1 MIKKIIE
8 GKHILYIIGSII
20 PLLTISIF
28 IADLI
33 YSLLAIIFLIYLITN
48 NFRLDYKNTFFLTS
62 ITFYFV
68 CVISSTLSDDLFF
81 SLKSSLPLLRVF
93 LFIFL
98 LSYLISFNKNLI
110 DIFYNFFLI
119 TFSIL
124 SLYGFSQ
131 YIYEY
136 NDLLKM
142 DSLATRNIR
151 LSLFFSDEKKVGSFL
166 VRLYGLFLALHIIKK
181 NKSNF
186 QNIFFIIVT
195 LLSSIVILLSGER
208 ASLFFMIMFFLSCLV
223 LLNIKFKIKLIC
235 LSLISISFFILL
247 FLNSNLSNRIIFDKN
262 NQFNF
267 SKDKIII
274 FTMQHTAHYKAAAK
288 MFLDKPY
295 LGHGPKMFRILCSDK
310 KYYSLVL
317 AETGDEFTSCS
328 SHPHNTYLQ
337 LLAETG
343 LVGTSIF
350 SLGFFYITYTL
361 FKHFFMIALYRKRNL
376 TDYQIILSVTVLITF
391 WPFSPAGNVFNNWLL
406 IVYSLPLSFYVNEF
420 FGYKKFSKS

>member
-8 GKHILYIIGSII
+8 GEYILYIIASII

-33 YSLLAIIFLIYLITN
+33 YSLLAITFLIYLITN
-48 NFRLDYKNTFFLTS
+48 NFKLDYKNTFFLTS
-62 ITFYFV
+62 ISFYFV
-68 CVISSTLSDDLFF
+68 CVISSSLSDDILF

-98 LSYLISFNKNLI
+98 LSYLISFKKNLV
-110 DIFYNFFLI
+110 DVFYNFFLT

-124 SLYGFSQ
+124 LLYSFFQ

-136 NDLLKM
+136 NNLFKIDALNFQ
-142 DSLATRNIR
+142 NIR
-151 LSLFFSDEKKVGSFL
+151 LNLFFSDEEKVGSFL

-186 QNIFFIIVT
+186 QNIFFI
-195 LLSSIVILLSGER
+195 LLTSLCAIVILLSGER
-208 ASLFFMIMFFLSCLV
+208 ASLFFMIVFFFTCLV
-223 LLNIKFKIKLIC
+223 LLNIKFKIKLIYF
-235 LSLISISFFILL
+235 SLISIGFFILL
-247 FLNSNLSNRIIFDKN
+247 SLNSNLSNRIIFDKN

-267 SKDKIII
+267 SKYEVII
-274 FTMQHTAHYKAAAK
+274 FTKQHTAHYKAAAK
-288 MFLDKPY
+288 MFLYKHY

-310 KYYSLVL
+310 KYDSTV
-317 AETGDEFTSCS
+317 GSKTSCS

-343 LVGTSIF
+343 LVGALIF

-361 FKHFFMIALYRKRNL
+361 FKHFFMIVLYRKRNL

-406 IVYSLPLSFYVNEF
+406 IVYSLPLSFYINEF

>member
-8 GKHILYIIGSII
+8 GKYILYIIASII

-28 IADLI
+28 IADLL
-33 YSLLAIIFLIYLITN
+33 YSLLAIIFLIYLIRN
-48 NFRLDYKNTFFLTS
+48 NFRLEYKNIFFLIS

-68 CVISSTLSDDLFF
+68 CVISSSLSDDILF

-98 LSYLISFNKNLI
+98 LSYLISFNKNLV
-110 DIFYNFFLI
+110 DIFYNFFLT

-124 SLYGFSQ
+124 LLYSFFQ

-136 NDLLKM
+136 NNLLKIGTL
-142 DSLATRNIR
+142 DIQNIR
-151 LSLFFSDEKKVGSFL
+151 LKLFFSDEAKVGSFL
-166 VRLYGLFLALHIIKK
+166 VRLYGLFLALHIIRK

-186 QNIFFIIVT
+186 QNILFI
-195 LLSSIVILLSGER
+195 LLTSLCAIVILLSGER
-208 ASLFFMIMFFLSCLV
+208 ASLFFMIAFFFTCLV

-235 LSLISISFFILL
+235 FSLISISFFILIS
-247 FLNSNLSNRIIFDKN
+247 LNSNLANRIIFDKN

-267 SKDKIII
+267 FKGETII
-274 FTMQHTAHYKAAAK
+274 FTAQHTAHYKAAAK

-310 KYYSLVL
+310 KYDSTV
-317 AETGDEFTSCS
+317 GIKTSCS

-343 LVGTSIF
+343 LVGASIF

-391 WPFSPAGNVFNNWLL
+391 WPFSPAGNFFNNWLL
-406 IVYSLPLSFYVNEF
+406 IVYSLPLSFYINEF

>member
-8 GKHILYIIGSII
+8 GEYILYIIASII

-33 YSLLAIIFLIYLITN
+33 YSLLAITFLIYLITN
-48 NFRLDYKNTFFLTS
+48 NFKLDYKNTFFLTS
-62 ITFYFV
+62 ISFYFV
-68 CVISSTLSDDLFF
+68 CVISSSLSDDILF

-98 LSYLISFNKNLI
+98 LSYLISFKKNLV
-110 DIFYNFFLI
+110 DVFYNFFLT

-124 SLYGFSQ
+124 LLYSFFQ

-136 NDLLKM
+136 NNLFKIDALNFQ
-142 DSLATRNIR
+142 NIR
-151 LSLFFSDEKKVGSFL
+151 LNLFFSDEEKVGSFL

-186 QNIFFIIVT
+186 QNIFFI
-195 LLSSIVILLSGER
+195 LLTSLCAIVILLSGER
-208 ASLFFMIMFFLSCLV
+208 ASLFFMIVFFFTCLV
-223 LLNIKFKIKLIC
+223 LLNIKFKIKLIYF
-235 LSLISISFFILL
+235 SLISIGFFILL
-247 FLNSNLSNRIIFDKN
+247 SLNSNLSNRIIFDKN

-267 SKDKIII
+267 SKYEVII
-274 FTMQHTAHYKAAAK
+274 FTKQHTAHYKAAAK

-310 KYYSLVL
+310 KYDSTV
-317 AETGDEFTSCS
+317 GSKTSCS

-343 LVGTSIF
+343 LVGALIF

-361 FKHFFMIALYRKRNL
+361 FKHFFMIVLYRKRNL

-391 WPFSPAGNVFNNWLL
+391 WPFSPAGNFFNNWLL
-406 IVYSLPLSFYVNEF
+406 IVYSLPLSFYINEF

>member
-8 GKHILYIIGSII
+8 GEYILYIIASII

-33 YSLLAIIFLIYLITN
+33 YSLLAITFLIYLITN
-48 NFRLDYKNTFFLTS
+48 NFKLDYKNTFFLTS
-62 ITFYFV
+62 ISFYFV
-68 CVISSTLSDDLFF
+68 CVISSSLSDDILF

-98 LSYLISFNKNLI
+98 LSYLISFKKNLV
-110 DIFYNFFLI
+110 DVFYNFFLT

-124 SLYGFSQ
+124 LLYSFFQ

-136 NDLLKM
+136 NNLFKSDALNLQ
-142 DSLATRNIR
+142 NIR
-151 LSLFFSDEKKVGSFL
+151 LKLFFSDEQKVGSFL

-186 QNIFFIIVT
+186 QNIFFI
-195 LLSSIVILLSGER
+195 LLTSLCAIVILLSGER
-208 ASLFFMIMFFLSCLV
+208 ASLFFMIVFFFTCLV
-223 LLNIKFKIKLIC
+223 LLNIKFKIKLIYF
-235 LSLISISFFILL
+235 SLISIGIFILL
-247 FLNSNLSNRIIFDKN
+247 SLNSNLSNRIIFDKN

-267 SKDKIII
+267 SKHEVII
-274 FTMQHTAHYKAAAK
+274 FTKQHTAHYKAAAK

-310 KYYSLVL
+310 KYDSTV
-317 AETGDEFTSCS
+317 GSKTSCS

-343 LVGTSIF
+343 LVGALIF

-361 FKHFFMIALYRKRNL
+361 FKHFFMIVLYRKRNL

-406 IVYSLPLSFYVNEF
+406 IVYSLPLSFYINEF

>member
-1 MIKKIIE
+1 
-8 GKHILYIIGSII
+8 
-20 PLLTISIF
+20 
-28 IADLI
+28 
-33 YSLLAIIFLIYLITN
+33 
-48 NFRLDYKNTFFLTS
+48 
-62 ITFYFV
+62 
-68 CVISSTLSDDLFF
+68 VISSTLSDDLFF

>member
-8 GKHILYIIGSII
+8 GKYILYIIASII

-68 CVISSTLSDDLFF
+68 CVISSSLSDDILF

-124 SLYGFSQ
+124 LLYGFFQ

-136 NDLLKM
+136 SNLINSDKLHM
-142 DSLATRNIR
+142 GSIR
-151 LSLFFSDEKKVGSFL
+151 LKLFFSDEEKVGSFL

-186 QNIFFIIVT
+186 QNIFFIILT
-195 LLSSIVILLSGER
+195 LFCSIVILLSGER
-208 ASLFFMIMFFLSCLV
+208 TSLFFMIMFFFMCLV

-235 LSLISISFFILL
+235 ISSISISFFILL
-247 FLNSNLSNRIIFDKN
+247 SLNSNLSSRIIFDKN
-262 NQFNF
+262 NKFNF
-267 SKDKIII
+267 SKDEIII
-274 FTMQHTAHYKAAAK
+274 FTPQHTAHYKTAAK
-288 MFLDKPY
+288 MFLEKPY
-295 LGHGPKMFRILCSDK
+295 LGHGPKMFRILCSDE
-310 KYYSLVL
+310 KYASVVKLYYV
-317 AETGDEFTSCS
+317 GCS

-343 LVGTSIF
+343 LVGASIF
-350 SLGFFYITYTL
+350 SLGFFYIIYTL
-361 FKHFFMIALYRKRNL
+361 IKHFFMIILYRKGNL
-376 TDYQIILSVTVLITF
+376 TDYQIILSATVLITF

-420 FGYKKFSKS
+420 FGCKKFSKA

>member
-8 GKHILYIIGSII
+8 GKYILYIIASII

-28 IADLI
+28 IADLL
-33 YSLLAIIFLIYLITN
+33 YSLLAIIFLIYLIRN
-48 NFRLDYKNTFFLTS
+48 NFRLEYKNIFFLIS

-68 CVISSTLSDDLFF
+68 CVISSSLSDDILF

-98 LSYLISFNKNLI
+98 LSYLISFNKNLV
-110 DIFYNFFLI
+110 DIFYNFFLT

-124 SLYGFSQ
+124 LLYSFFQ

-136 NDLLKM
+136 NNLLKIGTL
-142 DSLATRNIR
+142 DIQNIR
-151 LSLFFSDEKKVGSFL
+151 LKLFFSDEAKVGSFL

-186 QNIFFIIVT
+186 QNIFFI
-195 LLSSIVILLSGER
+195 LLTSLCAIVILLSGER
-208 ASLFFMIMFFLSCLV
+208 ASLFFMIAFFFTCLV

-235 LSLISISFFILL
+235 FSLISISFFILL
-247 FLNSNLSNRIIFDKN
+247 SLNSNLANRIIFDKN

-267 SKDKIII
+267 FKGETII
-274 FTMQHTAHYKAAAK
+274 FTAQHTAHYKAAAK

-310 KYYSLVL
+310 KYDSTV
-317 AETGDEFTSCS
+317 GIKTSCS

-343 LVGTSIF
+343 LVGASIF

-391 WPFSPAGNVFNNWLL
+391 WPFSPAGNFFNNWLL
-406 IVYSLPLSFYVNEF
+406 IVYSLPLSFYINEF

>member
-8 GKHILYIIGSII
+8 GKYILYIIASII

-28 IADLI
+28 IADLL
-33 YSLLAIIFLIYLITN
+33 YSLLAIIFLIYLIRK
-48 NFRLDYKNTFFLTS
+48 NFRLEYKNIFFLIS

-68 CVISSTLSDDLFF
+68 CVISSSLSDDILF

-98 LSYLISFNKNLI
+98 LSYLISFNKNLV
-110 DIFYNFFLI
+110 DIFYNFFLT

-124 SLYGFSQ
+124 LLYSFFQ

-136 NDLLKM
+136 NNLLKIGTL
-142 DSLATRNIR
+142 DIQNIR
-151 LSLFFSDEKKVGSFL
+151 LKLFFSDEAKVGSFL

-186 QNIFFIIVT
+186 QNIFFI
-195 LLSSIVILLSGER
+195 LLTSLCAIVILFSGER
-208 ASLFFMIMFFLSCLV
+208 ASLFFMIAFFFTCLV

-235 LSLISISFFILL
+235 FSLISISFFILIS
-247 FLNSNLSNRIIFDKN
+247 LNSNLANRIIFDKN

-267 SKDKIII
+267 FKGETII
-274 FTMQHTAHYKAAAK
+274 FTAQHTAHYKAAAK

-310 KYYSLVL
+310 KYDSTV
-317 AETGDEFTSCS
+317 GIKTSCS

-343 LVGTSIF
+343 LVGASIF

-391 WPFSPAGNVFNNWLL
+391 WPFSPAGNFFNNWLL
-406 IVYSLPLSFYVNEF
+406 IVYSLPLSFYINEF

>member
-8 GKHILYIIGSII
+8 GEYILYIIASII

-98 LSYLISFNKNLI
+98 LSFFISFNKNLI

-247 FLNSNLSNRIIFDKN
+247 FLNSNLSNRIIFYKN

>member
-8 GKHILYIIGSII
+8 GKYILYIIASII

-33 YSLLAIIFLIYLITN
+33 YSLLAIIFLIYLIIN

-68 CVISSTLSDDLFF
+68 CVISSSLSDDILF

-124 SLYGFSQ
+124 LLYGFFQ

-136 NDLLKM
+136 SNLINSDKLHI
-142 DSLATRNIR
+142 ANIR
-151 LSLFFSDEKKVGSFL
+151 LKLFFSDEQKVGSFL

-186 QNIFFIIVT
+186 QNIFFIILT
-195 LLSSIVILLSGER
+195 LFCSIVILLSGER
-208 ASLFFMIMFFLSCLV
+208 TSLFFMIMFFFMCLV

-235 LSLISISFFILL
+235 ISSISISFFILL
-247 FLNSNLSNRIIFDKN
+247 SLNSNLSSRIIFDKN
-262 NQFNF
+262 NKFNF
-267 SKDKIII
+267 SKDEIII
-274 FTMQHTAHYKAAAK
+274 FTPQHTAHYKTAAK
-288 MFLDKPY
+288 MFLEKPY
-295 LGHGPKMFRILCSDK
+295 LGHGPKMFRILCSNE
-310 KYYSLVL
+310 KYASVVKLYY
-317 AETGDEFTSCS
+317 GGCS

-343 LVGTSIF
+343 LVGASIF
-350 SLGFFYITYTL
+350 SLGFFYIIYTL
-361 FKHFFMIALYRKRNL
+361 IKHFFMIILYRKGNL
-376 TDYQIILSVTVLITF
+376 TDYQIILSATVLITF

-420 FGYKKFSKS
+420 FGCKKFSKA

>member
-1 MIKKIIE
+1 MVKKIIE
-8 GKHILYIIGSII
+8 GKYILYIIASII

-33 YSLLAIIFLIYLITN
+33 YSLLAIIFLIYLITK
-48 NFRLDYKNTFFLTS
+48 NFRLDYKNIFFLTS

-68 CVISSTLSDDLFF
+68 CVISSFLSDELLF

-93 LFIFL
+93 LFIHL

-124 SLYGFSQ
+124 LLFGFSQ
-131 YIYEY
+131 YIYDY
-136 NDLLKM
+136 NLLNENSKLI
-142 DSLATRNIR
+142 SNNIR
-151 LSLFFSDEKKVGSFL
+151 LTLLFSDEAKLGSFF

-186 QNIFFIIVT
+186 QNIFFIILT
-195 LLSSIVILLSGER
+195 LLSSVIILLSGER
-208 ASLFFMIMFFLSCLV
+208 ASLFFMIAFSFTCLV
-223 LLNIKFKIKLIC
+223 LVNIKFQIKLIYI
-235 LSLISISFFILL
+235 SSISILFFILL
-247 FLNSNLSNRIIFDKN
+247 FFNSNLANRILFDKN

-267 SKDKIII
+267 SNDKIII
-274 FTMQHTAHYKAAAK
+274 FTPQHTAHYKAAAK

-295 LGHGPKMFRILCSDK
+295 LGHGPKMFRIICSDK
-310 KYYSLVL
+310 RYDSIVDGK
-317 AETGDEFTSCS
+317 TSCS

-343 LVGTSIF
+343 LVGALIF

-361 FKHFFMIALYRKRNL
+361 IKHFFMIVLYRKRNL

-391 WPFSPAGNVFNNWLL
+391 WPFSPAGNFFNNWLL
-406 IVYSLPLSFYVNEF
+406 IIYSLPLSFYINEF

>member
-8 GKHILYIIGSII
+8 GKYILYIIASII

-68 CVISSTLSDDLFF
+68 CVISSSLSDDILF

-124 SLYGFSQ
+124 LLYGFFQ

-136 NDLLKM
+136 SNLINSDKLHM
-142 DSLATRNIR
+142 GSIR
-151 LSLFFSDEKKVGSFL
+151 LKLFFSDEEKVGSFL

-186 QNIFFIIVT
+186 QNIFFIILT
-195 LLSSIVILLSGER
+195 LFCSIVILLSGER
-208 ASLFFMIMFFLSCLV
+208 TSLFFMIMFFFMCLV

-235 LSLISISFFILL
+235 ISSISISFFILL
-247 FLNSNLSNRIIFDKN
+247 SLNSNLSSRIIFDKN
-262 NQFNF
+262 NKFNF
-267 SKDKIII
+267 SKDEIII
-274 FTMQHTAHYKAAAK
+274 FTPQHTAHYKTAAK
-288 MFLDKPY
+288 MFLEKPY
-295 LGHGPKMFRILCSDK
+295 LGHGPKMFRILCSDE
-310 KYYSLVL
+310 KYASVVKLYY
-317 AETGDEFTSCS
+317 GGCS

-343 LVGTSIF
+343 LVGASIF
-350 SLGFFYITYTL
+350 SLGFFYIIYTL
-361 FKHFFMIALYRKRNL
+361 IKHFFMIILYRKGNL

-420 FGYKKFSKS
+420 FGCKKFSKA

>member
-8 GKHILYIIGSII
+8 GKYILYIIASII

-28 IADLI
+28 IADLL
-33 YSLLAIIFLIYLITN
+33 YSLLAIIFLIYLIRN
-48 NFRLDYKNTFFLTS
+48 NFRLEYKNIFFLIS

-68 CVISSTLSDDLFF
+68 CVISSSLSDDILF

-98 LSYLISFNKNLI
+98 LSYLISFNKNLV
-110 DIFYNFFLI
+110 DIFYNFFLT

-124 SLYGFSQ
+124 LLYSLFQ

-136 NDLLKM
+136 NYLLKN
-142 DSLATRNIR
+142 DWLNESNIR
-151 LSLFFSDEKKVGSFL
+151 LTLFFSDEEKVGSFL

-186 QNIFFIIVT
+186 QNIFFIILT
-195 LLSSIVILLSGER
+195 LFCSIVILLSGER
-208 ASLFFMIMFFLSCLV
+208 TSLFFMIMFFFMCLV

-235 LSLISISFFILL
+235 ISLISISFFILL
-247 FLNSNLSNRIIFDKN
+247 SLNSNLSSRIIFDKN
-262 NQFNF
+262 NKFNF
-267 SKDKIII
+267 SKDEIII
-274 FTMQHTAHYKAAAK
+274 FTAQHTAHYKTAAK
-288 MFLDKPY
+288 MFLEKPY
-295 LGHGPKMFRILCSDK
+295 LGHGPKMFRILCSDE
-310 KYYSLVL
+310 KYASVVKLYY
-317 AETGDEFTSCS
+317 GGCS

-343 LVGTSIF
+343 LVGASIF
-350 SLGFFYITYTL
+350 SLGFFYIIYTL
-361 FKHFFMIALYRKRNL
+361 IKHFFMIILYRKGNL
-376 TDYQIILSVTVLITF
+376 TDYQIILSATVLITF

-420 FGYKKFSKS
+420 FGCKKFSKA

>member
-8 GKHILYIIGSII
+8 GKYILYIIASII

-28 IADLI
+28 IADLL
-33 YSLLAIIFLIYLITN
+33 YSLLAIIFLIYLIRN
-48 NFRLDYKNTFFLTS
+48 NFRLEYKNIFFLIS

-68 CVISSTLSDDLFF
+68 CVISSSLSDDILF

-98 LSYLISFNKNLI
+98 LSYLISFNKNLV
-110 DIFYNFFLI
+110 DIFYNFFLT

-124 SLYGFSQ
+124 LLYSFFQ

-136 NDLLKM
+136 NNLLKIGTL
-142 DSLATRNIR
+142 DIQNIR
-151 LSLFFSDEKKVGSFL
+151 LKLFFSDEAKVGSFL

-186 QNIFFIIVT
+186 QNIFFI
-195 LLSSIVILLSGER
+195 LLTSLCAIVILFSGER
-208 ASLFFMIMFFLSCLV
+208 ASLFFMIAFFFTCLV

-235 LSLISISFFILL
+235 FSLISISFFILL
-247 FLNSNLSNRIIFDKN
+247 SLNSNLANRIIFDKN

-267 SKDKIII
+267 FKGETII
-274 FTMQHTAHYKAAAK
+274 FTAQHTAHYKAAAK

-310 KYYSLVL
+310 KYDSTV
-317 AETGDEFTSCS
+317 GIKTSCS

-343 LVGTSIF
+343 LVGASIF

-391 WPFSPAGNVFNNWLL
+391 WPFSPAGNFFNNWLL
-406 IVYSLPLSFYVNEF
+406 IVYSLPLSFYINEF

>member
-8 GKHILYIIGSII
+8 GEYILYIIASII

-33 YSLLAIIFLIYLITN
+33 YSLLAITFLIYLITN
-48 NFRLDYKNTFFLTS
+48 NFKLDYKNTFFLTS
-62 ITFYFV
+62 ISFYFV
-68 CVISSTLSDDLFF
+68 CVISSSLSDDILF

-98 LSYLISFNKNLI
+98 LSYLISFKKNLV
-110 DIFYNFFLI
+110 DVFYNFFLT

-124 SLYGFSQ
+124 LLYSFFQ

-136 NDLLKM
+136 NNLFKIDALNFQ
-142 DSLATRNIR
+142 NIR
-151 LSLFFSDEKKVGSFL
+151 LNLFFSDEEKVGSFL

-186 QNIFFIIVT
+186 QNIFFI
-195 LLSSIVILLSGER
+195 LLTSLCAIVILLSGER
-208 ASLFFMIMFFLSCLV
+208 ASSFFMIAFFFTCLV
-223 LLNIKFKIKLIC
+223 LLNIKFKIKLIYF
-235 LSLISISFFILL
+235 SLISISFFILL
-247 FLNSNLSNRIIFDKN
+247 SLNSNLSNRIIFDKN

-267 SKDKIII
+267 SKYEVII
-274 FTMQHTAHYKAAAK
+274 FTKQHTAHYKAAAK

-310 KYYSLVL
+310 KYDSTV
-317 AETGDEFTSCS
+317 GSKTSCS

-343 LVGTSIF
+343 LVGALIF

-361 FKHFFMIALYRKRNL
+361 FKHFFMIVLYRKRNL

-391 WPFSPAGNVFNNWLL
+391 WPFSPAGNFFNNWLL
-406 IVYSLPLSFYVNEF
+406 IVYSLPLSFYINEF

>member
-8 GKHILYIIGSII
+8 GKYILYIIASII

-28 IADLI
+28 IADLL
-33 YSLLAIIFLIYLITN
+33 YSLLAIIFLIYLIRN
-48 NFRLDYKNTFFLTS
+48 NFRLEYKNIFFLIS

-68 CVISSTLSDDLFF
+68 CVISSSLSDDILF

-98 LSYLISFNKNLI
+98 LSYLISFNKNLV
-110 DIFYNFFLI
+110 DIFYNFFLT

-124 SLYGFSQ
+124 LLYSFFQ

-136 NDLLKM
+136 NNLLKIGTL
-142 DSLATRNIR
+142 DIQNIR
-151 LSLFFSDEKKVGSFL
+151 LKLFFSDEAKVGSFL

-186 QNIFFIIVT
+186 QNIFFI
-195 LLSSIVILLSGER
+195 LLTSLCAIVILLSGER
-208 ASLFFMIMFFLSCLV
+208 ASLFFMIAFFFTCLV

-235 LSLISISFFILL
+235 FSLISISFFILIS
-247 FLNSNLSNRIIFDKN
+247 LNSNLANRIIFDKN

-267 SKDKIII
+267 FKGETII
-274 FTMQHTAHYKAAAK
+274 FTAQHTAHYKAAAK

-310 KYYSLVL
+310 KYDSTV
-317 AETGDEFTSCS
+317 GIKTSCS

-343 LVGTSIF
+343 LVGASIF

-391 WPFSPAGNVFNNWLL
+391 WPFSPAGNFFNNWLL
-406 IVYSLPLSFYVNEF
+406 IVYSLPLSFYINEF

>member
-8 GKHILYIIGSII
+8 GEYILYIIASII

-33 YSLLAIIFLIYLITN
+33 YSLLAITFLIYLITN
-48 NFRLDYKNTFFLTS
+48 NFKLDYKNTFFLTS
-62 ITFYFV
+62 ISFYFV
-68 CVISSTLSDDLFF
+68 CVISSSLSDDILF

-98 LSYLISFNKNLI
+98 LSYLISFKKNLV
-110 DIFYNFFLI
+110 DVFYNFFLT

-124 SLYGFSQ
+124 LLYSFFQ

-136 NDLLKM
+136 NNLFKIDALNFQ
-142 DSLATRNIR
+142 NIR
-151 LSLFFSDEKKVGSFL
+151 LNLFFSDEEKVGSFL

-186 QNIFFIIVT
+186 QNIFFI
-195 LLSSIVILLSGER
+195 LLTSLCAIVILLSGER
-208 ASLFFMIMFFLSCLV
+208 ASAFFMIAFFFTCLV
-223 LLNIKFKIKLIC
+223 LLNIKFKIKLIYFI
-235 LSLISISFFILL
+235 LISISFFILL
-247 FLNSNLSNRIIFDKN
+247 SLNSNLSNRIIFDKN

-267 SKDKIII
+267 SKYEVII
-274 FTMQHTAHYKAAAK
+274 FTQQHTAHYKAAAK

-310 KYYSLVL
+310 KYDSTV
-317 AETGDEFTSCS
+317 GSKTSCS

-343 LVGTSIF
+343 LVGALIF

-361 FKHFFMIALYRKRNL
+361 FKHFFMIVLYRKRNL

-391 WPFSPAGNVFNNWLL
+391 WPFSPAGNFFNNWLL
-406 IVYSLPLSFYVNEF
+406 IIYSLPLSFYINEF

>member
-8 GKHILYIIGSII
+8 GKYILYIIASII

-33 YSLLAIIFLIYLITN
+33 YSLLAIIFLIYLIRN

-68 CVISSTLSDDLFF
+68 CLISSSLSDDILF

-98 LSYLISFNKNLI
+98 LSYLISFNKNLV

-124 SLYGFSQ
+124 LLYGFFQ

-136 NDLLKM
+136 SNLINSDKLHM
-142 DSLATRNIR
+142 GSIR
-151 LSLFFSDEKKVGSFL
+151 LKLFFSDEEKVGSFL

-186 QNIFFIIVT
+186 QNIFFIILT
-195 LLSSIVILLSGER
+195 LFCSIVILLSGER
-208 ASLFFMIMFFLSCLV
+208 TSLFFMIMFFFMCLV

-235 LSLISISFFILL
+235 ISSISISFFILL
-247 FLNSNLSNRIIFDKN
+247 SLNSNLSSRIIFDKN
-262 NQFNF
+262 NKFNF
-267 SKDKIII
+267 SKDEIII
-274 FTMQHTAHYKAAAK
+274 FTPQHTAHYKTAAK
-288 MFLDKPY
+288 MFLEKPY
-295 LGHGPKMFRILCSDK
+295 LGHGPKMFRILCSK
-310 KYYSLVL
+310 EKYFSNVG
-317 AETGDEFTSCS
+317 ESFTGCS

-343 LVGTSIF
+343 LIGTSLF
-350 SLGFFYITYTL
+350 SLGFAYIIYTL
-361 FKHFFMIALYRKRNL
+361 IKHFLILILYQKRNL

-391 WPFSPAGNVFNNWLL
+391 WPFSPAGNFFNNWLL
-406 IVYSLPLSFYVNEF
+406 IIYSLPLSFYINEF

>member
-8 GKHILYIIGSII
+8 GKYILYIIASII

-33 YSLLAIIFLIYLITN
+33 YSLLAIIFLIYLIRN

-68 CVISSTLSDDLFF
+68 CLISSSLSDDILF

-98 LSYLISFNKNLI
+98 LSYLISFNKNLV

-124 SLYGFSQ
+124 LLYGFFQ

-136 NDLLKM
+136 SNLINSDKLHM
-142 DSLATRNIR
+142 GSIR
-151 LSLFFSDEKKVGSFL
+151 LKLFFSDEEKVGSFL

-186 QNIFFIIVT
+186 QNIFFIILT
-195 LLSSIVILLSGER
+195 LFCSIVILLSGER
-208 ASLFFMIMFFLSCLV
+208 TSLFFMIMFFFMCLV

-235 LSLISISFFILL
+235 ISSISISFFILL
-247 FLNSNLSNRIIFDKN
+247 SLNSNLSKRIIFDTN
-262 NQFNF
+262 NKFNF
-267 SKDKIII
+267 SKDEIII
-274 FTMQHTAHYKAAAK
+274 FTPQHTAHYKTAAK
-288 MFLDKPY
+288 MFLEKPY
-295 LGHGPKMFRILCSDK
+295 LGHGPKMFRILCSK
-310 KYYSLVL
+310 EKYFSNVG
-317 AETGDEFTSCS
+317 ESFTGCS

-343 LVGTSIF
+343 LIGTSLF
-350 SLGFFYITYTL
+350 SLGFAYIIYTL
-361 FKHFFMIALYRKRNL
+361 IKHFLLLILYRKRNL

-391 WPFSPAGNVFNNWLL
+391 WPFSPAGNFFNNWLL
-406 IVYSLPLSFYVNEF
+406 IIYSLPLSFYINEF

>member
-8 GKHILYIIGSII
+8 GKYILYIIASII

-28 IADLI
+28 IADLL
-33 YSLLAIIFLIYLITN
+33 YSLLAIIFLIYLIRN
-48 NFRLDYKNTFFLTS
+48 NFRLEYKNIFFLIS

-68 CVISSTLSDDLFF
+68 CVISSSLSDDILF

-98 LSYLISFNKNLI
+98 LSYLISFNKNLV
-110 DIFYNFFLI
+110 DIFYNFFLT

-124 SLYGFSQ
+124 LLYSFFQ

-136 NDLLKM
+136 NNLLKVG
-142 DSLATRNIR
+142 SLDIRNIR
-151 LSLFFSDEKKVGSFL
+151 LKLFFSDEAKVGSFL

-186 QNIFFIIVT
+186 QNIFFI
-195 LLSSIVILLSGER
+195 LLTSLCAIVILLSGER
-208 ASLFFMIMFFLSCLV
+208 ASLFFMIAFFFTCLV

-235 LSLISISFFILL
+235 FSLISISFFILL
-247 FLNSNLSNRIIFDKN
+247 SLNSNLANRIIFDKN

-267 SKDKIII
+267 FKGETII
-274 FTMQHTAHYKAAAK
+274 FTAQHTAHYKAAAK

-310 KYYSLVL
+310 KYDSTV
-317 AETGDEFTSCS
+317 GKKTSCS

-337 LLAETG
+337 LMAETG
-343 LVGTSIF
+343 LVGALIF

-391 WPFSPAGNVFNNWLL
+391 WPFSPAGNFFNNWLL
-406 IVYSLPLSFYVNEF
+406 IVYSLPLSFYINEF